1 MSKVEDG
8 ASPTGVVWPGTLRFG
23 IRPRAKII
31 SRIFII
37 VYAAILLLI
46 DVAVVVGPDLNL
58 AARIA
63 LFITSTV
70 VGSALIGWCERRMV
84 RASVTANPSGL
95 YIYNGLGTHVVTWPE
110 VKGFED
116 SSRPFLM
123 AVKRAHGRPIPMAG
137 ITPELFGNRGPQ
149 RDSMQELEAYWRR
162 MVQDTEAR

>member
-23 IRPRAKII
+23 IRPRARII
-31 SRIFII
+31 SRIVII
-37 VYAAILLLI
+37 VYAAVFLLI
-46 DVAVVVGPDLNL
+46 DVAVVVGPNL
-58 AARIA
+58 KLSVRIA

-70 VGSALIGWCERRMV
+70 IGTALIGWCERRMV
-84 RASVTANPSGL
+84 RASVTASPSGL
-95 YIYNGLGTHVVTWPE
+95 FIYNGLGTHVVTWPE

-149 RDSMQELEAYWRR
+149 RESMRELEAYWRR
-162 MVQDTEAR
+162 IRQASET